1 MIKVAVPLFKD
12 RVSPHFGA
20 SSKMLLVT
28 TEGGVIQSEAT
39 WDVGG
44 ESPMEI
50 ARRLVSLGIQYIIC
64 GGIHRAYKD
73 WLIRNGINV
82 VENQRGIAMEV
93 IKKWLNE
100 FANERHEQK
109 RGLIFHRE
117 GLKEKNDRKEELK

>member
-20 SSKMLLVT
+20 SAKVLLVMIDA
-28 TEGGVIQSEAT
+28 GVIQNEAT

-50 ARRLVSLGIQYIIC
+50 ARRLASLGIQYVIC
-64 GGIHRAYKD
+64 GGIHRTYKD
-73 WLIRNGINV
+73 WLISNGITV

-93 IKKWLNE
+93 INKLLSE

-109 RGLIFHRE
+109 GVSSFI
-117 GLKEKNDRKEELK
+117 EKA

>member
-28 TEGGVIQSEAT
+28 VEHGIIQSEAT

-50 ARRLVSLGIQYIIC
+50 ARRLASMGIQYILC
-64 GGIHRAYKD
+64 GGIQRTYKD
-73 WLIRNGINV
+73 WLIRNGITV
-82 VENQRGIAMEV
+82 MENQRGIAMGV
-93 IKKWLNE
+93 IKKLLNE
-100 FANERHEQK
+100 FESDGHDPKKASSF
-109 RGLIFHRE
+109 I
-117 GLKEKNDRKEELK
+117 EKA

>member
-20 SSKMLLVT
+20 SSKILLVMAD
-28 TEGGVIQSEAT
+28 GGIIQSEAT

-50 ARRLVSLGIQYIIC
+50 ARRLASLGIQYIIC

-73 WLIRNGINV
+73 WLIMNGV
-82 VENQRGIAMEV
+82 TVMENQRGIAMEV
-93 IKKWLNE
+93 IKKLLNE
-100 FANERHEQK
+100 FGNERHEQK
-109 RGLIFHRE
+109 GASSFI
-117 GLKEKNDRKEELK
+117 EKA